1 MNVSPRTYG
10 YLLRISIS
18 FFMSILM
25 SFAMLVLNLGF
36 VENFMALWFKSFSV
50 AFALAVV
57 ISSLVFPLVIALL
70 SKLVKVCDEPIEL
83 QEVTE
88 GC

>member
-70 SKLVKVCDEPIEL
+70 SKLVKVCDEPVEL
-83 QEVTE
+83 KEVTE

>member
-18 FFMSILM
+18 FFMSIMM

-36 VENFMALWFKSFSV
+36 VENFMVLWFKSFSV

-70 SKLVKVCDEPIEL
+70 SKLVKVCDEPADL

>member
-18 FFMSILM
+18 FFMSLLM

-57 ISSLVFPLVIALL
+57 ISSLVFPFVTVLL
-70 SKLVKVCDEPIEL
+70 SKVVRVCDEPAEL
-83 QEVTE
+83 REAPE

>member
-57 ISSLVFPLVIALL
+57 ISSLVFPLVISLL
-70 SKLVKVCDEPIEL
+70 SKLVKVCDEPVEL
-83 QEVTE
+83 KEVTE

>member
-70 SKLVKVCDEPIEL
+70 SKLVKVCDEPVEL